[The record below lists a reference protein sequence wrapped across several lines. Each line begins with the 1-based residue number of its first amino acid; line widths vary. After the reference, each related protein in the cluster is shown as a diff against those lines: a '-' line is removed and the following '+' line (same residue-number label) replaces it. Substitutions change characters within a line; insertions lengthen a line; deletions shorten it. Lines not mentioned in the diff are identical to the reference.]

1 MYESKND
8 PLIPV
13 RHFTRRLLVHV
24 LYAVLILVV
33 TLLIGVVAHIF
44 LEPVSLHD
52 AFLNTALIVGGI
64 GPYIVPATAA
74 GKLFFAVYSMFV
86 GLVFVGTLGI
96 ILAPL
101 AHRIIHK
108 FHLDEDDSDND

>member
-8 PLIPV
+8 PLIPT
-13 RHFTRRLLVHV
+13 RHFTKRLAIHLVYALIVLLVTV
-24 LYAVLILVV
+24 
-33 TLLIGVVAHIF
+33 LIGVLAHLW
-44 LEPVSLHD
+44 LEPVNLHD
-52 AFLNTALIVGGI
+52 AILNTALIVGGI
-64 GPYIVPATAA
+64 GPFIVPATAS
-74 GKLFFAVYSMFV
+74 GKLFFAIYSMFV

-108 FHLDEDDSDND
+108 FHLDDEDNSK